1 MELAQKHKDQ
11 LKRIKKAVEKAAIY
25 FKPNNLRF
33 HEFQKFVF
41 QTALSPEDEDTL
53 KALGKPVIEFNI
65 TNAPISRLC
74 GEFSKQ
80 EPSIYVSADDGAQV
94 EEQVIQVIEGH
105 VRHILFEAKKHN
117 TQYNI
122 YRDQLSG
129 GFSDMKVWTEY
140 AHEMSFDQVIRFG
153 RTFEPTLTGFDPM
166 AREVDKSDAEYC
178 FEIFPMPKADFERD
192 YPDVDI
198 NEMAFTRL
206 ENSFN
211 WSYKMSG
218 DDIIIIVDFY
228 EKKKK
233 RKKIVRLADNK
244 VMTIEDYDKFIQS
257 WMEQGF
263 TEQPPAIVGEPRWTN
278 IQSVCRYRIVET
290 EVLEYKDTAFKYL
303 PLVFVDG
310 DSVIIQN
317 GESGSMQQFTKPY
330 VYHAKGIQRLTNF
343 SGQVI
348 GNDFENMVMH
358 KFKVAEESLPDQQE
372 YLNAYQNVQIASV
385 LVYKGYMRNAA
396 GQPIPDQPLPAPQE
410 IARVPLPQEVL
421 TTFNSSMQMLQNILG
436 SYDAALGINDNQL
449 SGVAIVEAATQ
460 SNAAAMPY
468 IVNYMQALNQ
478 VAQII
483 VDLIPKYYV
492 TPRTIPV
499 MGRDGKADYVKINQP
514 GGVSFNY
521 DENVLNVKV
530 EAGVNFAIAKN
541 KALQQI
547 IALMNSSPLFAEF
560 INTESLDVLLDN
572 MEFRGVDI
580 VKDKAEKFMEQKKQ
594 QMAQAQN
601 QPNPQMIAAQAAAQ
615 QAQTAQMAAQTQAQ
629 KVQVDAQG
637 QQVDA
642 QLKAQEIL
650 VNKTKVDNDRLDIMV
665 KAGESADKVQIAMSK
680 AAAEEARATVDL
692 HIKAMDQHHRH
703 GKETIELHHK
713 LTKGDKDGNS
723 ESES

>member
-80 EPSIYVSADDGAQV
+80 EPSVYVSADDGAQV
-94 EEQVIQVIEGH
+94 DPQVIEVVEGH
-105 VRHILFEAKKHN
+105 TRHILFEAKKHN
-117 TQYNI
+117 TQYNV

-129 GFSDMKVWTEY
+129 GFSDFKVWTEY

-198 NEMAFTRL
+198 NEMGFTRL
-206 ENSFN
+206 ENAFN
-211 WSYKMSG
+211 WSYKMQG
-218 DDIIIIVDFY
+218 DDIVIIVDFY

-290 EVLEYKDTAFKYL
+290 EVLEYKETAFKYL

-358 KFKVAEESLPDQQE
+358 KFKVAEESLPDQEE
-372 YLNAYQNVQIASV
+372 YLQSYKNVQVASV
-385 LVYKGYMRNAA
+385 MVYKGYMRNAA
-396 GQPIPDQPLPAPQE
+396 GQPLPDQPLPPPQE

-421 TTFNSSMQMLQNILG
+421 ATFNGSMQMLQNILG

-449 SGVAIVEAATQ
+449 SGVAIVEGATQ

-499 MGRDGKADYVKINQP
+499 VGRDGKASYVKINQP
-514 GGVSFNY
+514 GGVQFNY
-521 DENVLNVKV
+521 DENVLQVKV
-530 EAGVNFAIAKN
+530 EAGVNSSISKNQAI
-541 KALQQI
+541 QQI
-547 IALMNSSPLFAEF
+547 TALMNASPLFAEF
-560 INTESLDVLLDN
+560 INDEGLEELLDN
-572 MEFRGVDI
+572 IEFRGADVMKTK
-580 VKDKAEKFMEQKKQ
+580 VAGWLQKRQQKMA
-594 QMAQAQN
+594 QMAQ

-615 QAQTAQMAAQTQAQ
+615 QAQTQAQ

-650 VNKTKVDNDRLDIMV
+650 VDKMKADNDRLDIMV
-665 KAGESADKVQIAMSK
+665 KAGESADKVQIAVSK

-703 GKETIELHHK
+703 GKDTIELHHK